1 MPIAVGMR
9 PFSSSR
15 RLFAAGAL
23 MIVLGAGCGSASS
36 STSATAHAT
45 PETSKSAKQILAD
58 VKSAV
63 GDAQEV
69 HVSGKVPSGTGTIGL
84 DLHVQSGAGAGT
96 LTLAG
101 APVKLIRVGNVAYMN
116 AGAAFWQHI
125 GTNPAAIQLIQD
137 RWFKFSTDDQRYA
150 SMAKLLDERMLT
162 KSLLRP
168 EGRVV
173 KHGTR
178 TYRGRPV
185 IVLRDTGGD
194 GHSEMYVA
202 ATGVPYPVAIVDP
215 TKHASLRFDAWNHSV
230 PITPPADAVDAESLA
245 GE

>member
-1 MPIAVGMR
+1 
-9 PFSSSR
+9 
-15 RLFAAGAL
+15 

-36 STSATAHAT
+36 SRPTTAHAT

-58 VKSAV
+58 VKRAV
-63 GDAQEV
+63 SGAQEV
-69 HVSGKVPSGTGTIGL
+69 HVSGEVPGRTGTIGL

-137 RWFKFSTDDQRYA
+137 RWFKFPTDDQRYA

-178 TYRGRPV
+178 TYHGRPV

-202 ATGVPYPVAIVDP
+202 ATGAPYPVAIVDP
-215 TKHASLRFDAWNHSV
+215 TKHASLRFDAWNHWV